1 MRVVVLA
8 AIWLSDEGRCVV
20 DLPSVHELLLA
31 HRSVLDRNQVR
42 WVCIRRGALIVC
54 RCDCLRHESGG

>member
-31 HRSVLDRNQVR
+31 HRSVLDRDQVR
-42 WVCIRRGALIVC
+42 RVCIRRGALVVC
-54 RCDCLRHESGG
+54 RCNCLSHESGG